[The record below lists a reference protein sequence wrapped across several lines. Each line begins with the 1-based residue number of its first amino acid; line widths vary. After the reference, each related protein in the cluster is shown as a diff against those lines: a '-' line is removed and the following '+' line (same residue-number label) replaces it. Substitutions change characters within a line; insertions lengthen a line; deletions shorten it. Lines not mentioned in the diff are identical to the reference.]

1 MNEWVKVYTVDG
13 FSLPMYR
20 AKTKQKAKG
29 GIVIIQEIFGVT
41 AQLKEIAEQYCALG
55 YDVIIPALFSRVSN
69 ELELEYNQAKE
80 GISLVEQCDQQN
92 ILIDI
97 QAAVI
102 ALNHKQVSVIGFCWG
117 GGLAYLAASELK
129 LYSAIAYY
137 GTRLLDYL
145 PRKPKC
151 PFQFHFG
158 ESDKHSPPE
167 LIQELQLITPESE
180 FHIYSE
186 TGHAFANH
194 HKASFNKNSAT
205 LAHKRVSRF
214 LPQ

>member
-1 MNEWVKVYTVDG
+1 MNELVKVQTVDG
-13 FSLPMYR
+13 FSLPVYMS
-20 AKTKQKAKG
+20 KSEQKAKG

-41 AQLKEIAEQYCALG
+41 AQLKEIADQYSALG
-55 YDVIIPALFSRVSN
+55 YDVIIPALFARVSG
-69 ELELEYNQAKE
+69 ELELDYGRAKE
-80 GISLVEQCDQQN
+80 GISLIEQSDQQN

-102 ALNHKQVSVIGFCWG
+102 ALNHKHVSVIGFCWG

-151 PFQFHFG
+151 PFQFHFA
-158 ESDKHSPPE
+158 ESDNHSPPE
-167 LIQELQLITPESE
+167 LIEELKLISPESE
-180 FHIYSE
+180 FYIYSE

-194 HKASFNKNSAT
+194 HKASFNKNSAA
-205 LAHKRVSRF
+205 LAHERVTKF